1 MQAREKSPAPHQV
14 RGDASRGDGKIV
26 RILAPLYL
34 PLACSMTAPVT
45 KGRGVAKSDSNSG
58 KNRLYYGDNL
68 DVLRK
73 SIASESVDLCYIDPP
88 FNSKRNYFQIY
99 NNQGGEDR
107 AQAQAFVDTW
117 EWGDEAVDG
126 LAWITDVDNLNNG
139 KLTEQTV
146 ELIKGLEK
154 VLKRGSLLAYLIHM
168 TLRIV
173 EIHRVLKP
181 TGSFYL
187 HCDPTASHYL
197 KLVLDAVFCGQGGD
211 FLNEII
217 WKRTHSHGGAKRYGP
232 IHDTILYYSKGAQ
245 FRWNAQF
252 AEYTEKYVEQF
263 FKYEDE
269 TGRYRATI
277 LTGSG
282 TRNGSSGKPWKHYD
296 PTSVGRHWAIP
307 GYMRETIGKTAT
319 VQEALER
326 LEKIGR
332 IVWPNKADGVP
343 SFKQYLTDMEGTG
356 LQDIFDDI
364 KPISSQAQE
373 RLGYP
378 TQKPEALME
387 RIIKASSNEGDV
399 ILDAYCGCGTTVAVA
414 QRLGRQWIGI
424 DITYQSIALILKRLE
439 DKYAADW
446 PAVEANILL
455 DGVPRDLASA
465 VALANRKD
473 DKTRKEF
480 EKWMILTYSRN
491 QARINEKKGADGGV
505 DGIAYFLKDKAEN
518 GKAIF
523 QVKSGKTGRGDL
535 AKLNSD
541 RIREKADFGILL
553 CMDMPTK
560 AMRDEIAAA
569 GKYQHPLL
577 NREDDRL
584 QVVTVAEIFAPMNKR
599 LDLPMAR
606 ADAVKSAAA
615 VGDSDKQASLL

>member
-1 MQAREKSPAPHQV
+1 
-14 RGDASRGDGKIV
+14 
-26 RILAPLYL
+26 
-34 PLACSMTAPVT
+34 
-45 KGRGVAKSDSNSG
+45 VAE

-68 DVLRK
+68 DVLRNK
-73 SIASESVDLCYIDPP
+73 IGNESVDLCYIDPP

-117 EWGDEAVDG
+117 EWGDEAVEGID
-126 LAWITDVDNLNNG
+126 WITDIAQLNSG

-211 FLNEII
+211 FRNEII
-217 WKRTHSHGGAKRYGP
+217 WKRSHAHSDGKQGSEHYGRLTDTIFFYTKSAEVIWNEQYTEYDKSYIDRDYRRLDEDGRRYRLDNIQGPGGAAKGNPFYEVMGVERHWRYSKERMERLIAEGRIIQTQPGAVPQYKRY
-232 IHDTILYYSKGAQ
+232 L
-245 FRWNAQF
+245 
-252 AEYTEKYVEQF
+252 
-263 FKYEDE
+263 DE
-269 TGRYRATI
+269 M
-277 LTGSG
+277 
-282 TRNGSSGKPWKHYD
+282 P
-296 PTSVGRHWAIP
+296 
-307 GYMRETIGKTAT
+307 
-319 VQEALER
+319 
-326 LEKIGR
+326 
-332 IVWPNKADGVP
+332 GVP
-343 SFKQYLTDMEGTG
+343 
-356 LQDIFDDI
+356 LQNLWADIPVI
-364 KPISSQAQE
+364 NNRSKE
-373 RLGYP
+373 MLGYP

-465 VALANRKD
+465 VALANRRD

-505 DGIAYFLKDKAEN
+505 DGIAYFLKDKSEN

-584 QVVTVAEIFAPMNKR
+584 QVITVAEIFAPLNKR

-615 VGDSDKQASLL
+615 VGDSNKQAALDL

>member
-1 MQAREKSPAPHQV
+1 V
-14 RGDASRGDGKIV
+14 
-26 RILAPLYL
+26 
-34 PLACSMTAPVT
+34 TA
-45 KGRGVAKSDSNSG
+45 

-68 DVLRK
+68 DVLRNK
-73 SIASESVDLCYIDPP
+73 IASESVDLCYIDPP

-117 EWGDEAVDG
+117 EWGDEAIEGID
-126 LAWITDVDNLNNG
+126 WITDIAQLNSG

-168 TLRIV
+168 SLRIV

-211 FLNEII
+211 YLNEIL
-217 WKRTHSHGGAKRYGP
+217 WCYKSGGASKSWYAKK
-232 IHDTILYYSKGAQ
+232 HDTIFLYCKG
-245 FRWNAQF
+245 NK
-252 AEYTEKYVEQF
+252 YTFNPQKEKSYM
-263 FKYEDE
+263 KP
-269 TGRYRATI
+269 
-277 LTGSG
+277 
-282 TRNGSSGKPWKHYD
+282 SSGKNPAQTYYKDKDGSYTLVYTKDWWTD
-296 PTSVGRHWAIP
+296 
-307 GYMRETIGKTAT
+307 IGM
-319 VQEALER
+319 L
-326 LEKIGR
+326 
-332 IVWPNKADGVP
+332 
-343 SFKQYLTDMEGTG
+343 STDA
-356 LQDIFDDI
+356 
-364 KPISSQAQE
+364 KE

-378 TQKPEALME
+378 TQKPETLLE
-387 RIIKASSNEGDV
+387 RIINTSSNKGDV
-399 ILDAYCGCGTTVAVA
+399 VLDAYCGCGTTVAVA
-414 QRLGRQWIGI
+414 QSLERKWIGI
-424 DITYQSIALILKRLE
+424 DITFQSISLILKRLE
-439 DKYAADW
+439 DKYPDTFDDI
-446 PAVEANILL
+446 EQNILL

-480 EKWMILTYSRN
+480 EKWMILTYSKN

-505 DGIAYFLKDKAEN
+505 DGIAYFLKDKSEN

-553 CMDMPTK
+553 CMDLPTK

-584 QVVTVAEIFAPMNKR
+584 QVVTVAEIFAPLNKR

-615 VGDSDKQASLL
+615 VGDVDKQAALDL